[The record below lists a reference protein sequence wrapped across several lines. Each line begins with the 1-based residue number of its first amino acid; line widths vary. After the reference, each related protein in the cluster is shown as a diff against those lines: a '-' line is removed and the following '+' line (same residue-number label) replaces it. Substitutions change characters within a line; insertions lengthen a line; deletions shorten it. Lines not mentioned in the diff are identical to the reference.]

1 MRKQSGR
8 NEYLETQFS
17 ISHKGLQKISKEMER
32 DGLAGMS
39 LSGSEARILQFLISN
54 LQVKSIVEIGSL
66 YGHSALAM
74 ALALPE
80 SGRIDCLEK
89 EESRCEKVRSH
100 LKDHV
105 ACRFAVHSGSA
116 LESLKKLEP
125 EGPFDLVFIDANKS
139 GYLEYLDWAEANTK
153 QGSLIV
159 GDNTFLFGALWGES
173 SNKKVSSKQVG
184 VMKEFNR
191 RLSDTSKYDSMLI
204 PTPEGMTVAR
214 RKF

>member
-17 ISHKGLQKISKEMER
+17 ISHKGLQKISEEMER

-80 SGRIDCLEK
+80 DGRMDCFEK
-89 EESRCEKVRSH
+89 EESRCEKVRSN

-105 ACRFAVHSGSA
+105 ACRLTVHSGPA

-139 GYLEYLDWAEANTK
+139 GYLDYLDWAEANTK